1 MDISTS
7 GTGNKSSEYK
17 FKIFSGFD
25 SHPFLEIN
33 PGGNDYFRLKNF
45 HFHTFWYLVRELKK
59 KKTQKFEL
67 LGYLYLRKLSKS
79 YLSQNMP
86 SIHNDAALYN
96 HWPDQVKNTHL
107 LVTSAEQN
115 IHHYF

>member
-59 KKTQKFEL
+59 KKKHTKIWIVGIFIF
-67 LGYLYLRKLSKS
+67 KK
-79 YLSQNMP
+79 
-86 SIHNDAALYN
+86 I
-96 HWPDQVKNTHL
+96 
-107 LVTSAEQN
+107 
-115 IHHYF
+115 I